1 LVILRKRHTIIG
13 IVITTFGRKY
23 KKGDRMKLGI
33 LGGGNCYALNLA
45 NLCKQEGIDV
55 FGIGRS
61 PQKVPAMWQVF
72 HGYRYYQAHLIDQL
86 DATVAI
92 LDTERPDVI
101 VNFAAQGEGQ
111 ASFDRRAGYF
121 YLTNTVGLVNLVEDL
136 RTRKYLSRFIQIGT
150 SELYG
155 SVTSPSKETDQL
167 NPSSPYAVSKAAFD
181 QHLMIMHRV
190 HGFPCDVIRPSN
202 AYCPGQQLHRIIPKA
217 IICALTGNRLP
228 LQGGGRAQ
236 KTYIHATDLSRAILA
251 ILPSE
256 PGQIYNCGADDP
268 VTIADLVAGCAH
280 VCGVGFDDLVDIVG
294 DRIGQDGCYWLDSSK
309 LKALGWNRKI
319 APTAGIEDMV
329 AWVKKYPE
337 LLTMSTDFEV
347 RP

>member
-1 LVILRKRHTIIG
+1 
-13 IVITTFGRKY
+13 
-23 KKGDRMKLGI
+23 MKIGI

-45 NLCKQEGIDV
+45 NLAHKEDFDV

-61 PQKVPAMWQVF
+61 PQKVSAMWQVF
-72 HGYRYYQAHLIDQL
+72 EGYRYYQMHIDHHMGAVL
-86 DATVAI
+86 SVLA
-92 LDTERPDVI
+92 TERPDII

-111 ASFDRRAGYF
+111 ASFGADASYF
-121 YLTNTVGLVNLVEDL
+121 YKTNIVMLVKLVECL
-136 RTRKYLSRFIQIGT
+136 MHHKWLKRFIQIGT

-155 SVTSPSKETDQL
+155 SVTAPSKETD
-167 NPSSPYAVSKAAFD
+167 PIRPTSPYAISKAAFD
-181 QHLMIMHRV
+181 LHLEVMHRV

-217 IICALTGNRLP
+217 IICALSGNRLP

-256 PGQIYNCGADDP
+256 PGQIYNCGADEP
-268 VTIADLVAGCAH
+268 IAIYYLVRRCAEA
-280 VCGVGFDDLVDIVG
+280 CGIAFEDFVDVVD

-309 LKALGWNRKI
+309 LKQTRWRW
-319 APTAGIEDMV
+319 PTHGLTEGIEEMV
-329 AWVKKYPE
+329 RWVKKYPE
-337 LLTMSTDFEV
+337 LLTMSTTFEV
-347 RP
+347 RS

>member
-1 LVILRKRHTIIG
+1 
-13 IVITTFGRKY
+13 
-23 KKGDRMKLGI
+23 MKIGI

-72 HGYRYYQAHLIDQL
+72 NGYRYYQAHIL
-86 DATVAI
+86 DELGVVMAV
-92 LDTERPDVI
+92 LDTERPDIV

-111 ASFDRRAGYF
+111 GSFGANSALF
-121 YLTNTVGLVNLVEDL
+121 YQTNTVGLARLVDKL
-136 RTRKYLSRFIQIGT
+136 SYKSYLKRFIQIGT

-155 SVTSPSKETDQL
+155 SVKAPSKETD
-167 NPSSPYAVSKAAFD
+167 PIKPTSPYAVSKAAFD
-181 QHLMIMHRV
+181 LHLEIMHRV

-202 AYCPGQQLHRIIPKA
+202 CYCPGQQLHRIIPRA
-217 IICALTGNRLP
+217 IVCALSGNRLP

-236 KTYIHATDLSRAILA
+236 KTYLHATDLSRAILA

-256 PGQIYNCGADDP
+256 PGQIYNCGADEP
-268 VTIADLVAGCAH
+268 ELIRNVVSICAN
-280 VCGVGFDDLVDIVG
+280 VCGVKLTDLVELTA
-294 DRIGQDGCYWLDSSK
+294 DRVGQDGRYWLDSSK
-309 LKALGWNRKI
+309 LKALGWKQKTTI
-319 APTAGIEDMV
+319 QEGIEEMV
-329 AWVKKYPE
+329 AWIRKYPE
-337 LLTMSTDFEV
+337 LLTMSHEWEV